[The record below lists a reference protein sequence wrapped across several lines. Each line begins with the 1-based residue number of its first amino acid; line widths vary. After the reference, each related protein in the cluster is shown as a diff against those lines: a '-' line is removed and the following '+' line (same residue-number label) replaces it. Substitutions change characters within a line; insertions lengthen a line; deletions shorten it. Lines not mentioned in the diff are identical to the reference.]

1 MVFSPMRPTSEP
13 YTSIEIPSNMLSFA
27 QIQYLEYRKENLH
40 LTWFLGGMVF
50 EGQCDEPAP
59 SLVPSPS

>member
-1 MVFSPMRPTSEP
+1 
-13 YTSIEIPSNMLSFA
+13 MLSFA